1 MFSERDCS
9 VYFQLRSD
17 QGPEMSNSTAN
28 TTLGQV
34 VRSIR
39 QLNGWTL
46 KEMSVRSGIPLST
59 LSKIEHDRLTLTYD
73 KLLQLSQRL
82 DIPLSD
88 LFSVPGQDNN
98 NTPAGTITGRRAKGT
113 LDTGVR
119 VETDNYDYFYLC
131 TELRKKSMIPIFTKV
146 RARTVKEF
154 GDLVRHGGEEFI
166 FVLEGRVEV
175 HTEFYDPVV
184 LEKWESYYLD
194 SSMGHAYLVGEG
206 CDEALIVGV
215 CGGDERIDVESLVH
229 IGEKREAVG

>member
-1 MFSERDCS
+1 
-9 VYFQLRSD
+9 
-17 QGPEMSNSTAN
+17 MSQRTAQTQ

-34 VRSIR
+34 IRAIR
-39 QLNGWTL
+39 QRNGWTL
-46 KEMSVRSGIPLST
+46 KEMSERSGIPLST

-82 DIPLSD
+82 NIPLSD
-88 LFSVPGQDNN
+88 LFSVPGHEM
-98 NTPAGTITGRRAKGT
+98 AGPSSNANAVTGRRARGS
-113 LDTGVR
+113 LDEAMR
-119 VETDNYDYFYLC
+119 VETPNYDYFYLC

-146 RARTVKEF
+146 RARTVEEF
-154 GDLVRHGGEEFI
+154 GALVRHGGEEFI

-206 CDEALIVGV
+206 CDEALIIGV
-215 CGGDERIDVESLVH
+215 CGGDDRIDVESLVH
-229 IGEKREAVG
+229 IAAK

>member
-1 MFSERDCS
+1 M
-9 VYFQLRSD
+9 
-17 QGPEMSNSTAN
+17 NNTATEAS

-34 VRSIR
+34 VRAIR
-39 QLNGWTL
+39 QRNGWTL
-46 KEMSVRSGIPLST
+46 KEMSQRSGIPLST

-88 LFSVPGQDNN
+88 LFSAPSPDSG
-98 NTPAGTITGRRAKGT
+98 TPAGAVTGRRAKGT
-113 LDTGVR
+113 LDTGMR

-146 RARTVKEF
+146 RARSVEEF
-154 GDLVRHGGEEFI
+154 GDLIRHGGEEFI

-206 CDEALIVGV
+206 CDEALIIGV

-229 IGEKREAVG
+229 IGEKRESVS

>member
-1 MFSERDCS
+1 M
-9 VYFQLRSD
+9 
-17 QGPEMSNSTAN
+17 NNTATEAS

-34 VRSIR
+34 VRAIR
-39 QLNGWTL
+39 QRNGWTL
-46 KEMSVRSGIPLST
+46 KEMSQRSGIPLST

-88 LFSVPGQDNN
+88 LFSAPSPDNGA
-98 NTPAGTITGRRAKGT
+98 PAGAVTGRRAKGT
-113 LDTGVR
+113 LDTGMR

-146 RARTVKEF
+146 RARSVEEF
-154 GDLVRHGGEEFI
+154 GELIRHGGEEFI

-184 LEKWESYYLD
+184 LEKWESFYLD

-206 CDEALIVGV
+206 CDEALIIGV

-229 IGEKREAVG
+229 IGEKRESVS

>member
-1 MFSERDCS
+1 MNTSAAD
-9 VYFQLRSD
+9 
-17 QGPEMSNSTAN
+17 TH

-34 VRSIR
+34 VRAIR
-39 QLNGWTL
+39 QRNGWTL
-46 KEMSVRSGIPLST
+46 KEMSQRSGIPLST

-88 LFSVPGQDNN
+88 LFSVPGQDNG
-98 NTPAGTITGRRAKGT
+98 TPAGAITGRRARGT
-113 LDTGVR
+113 LDTAVR

-146 RARTVKEF
+146 RARTVEAF
-154 GDLVRHGGEEFI
+154 GELVRHGGEEFI

-229 IGEKREAVG
+229 IGEKRESTG

>member
-1 MFSERDCS
+1 MN
-9 VYFQLRSD
+9 
-17 QGPEMSNSTAN
+17 NSAADTH

-34 VRSIR
+34 VRAIR
-39 QLNGWTL
+39 QRNGWTL
-46 KEMSVRSGIPLST
+46 KEMSERSGIPLST

-82 DIPLSD
+82 NIPLSD
-88 LFSVPGQDNN
+88 LFSVPAQESA
-98 NTPAGTITGRRAKGT
+98 PATAGPVTGRRAKGT
-113 LDTGVR
+113 LDTGMR

-146 RARTVKEF
+146 RARSVEEF
-154 GDLVRHGGEEFI
+154 GELIRHGGEEFI

-184 LEKWESYYLD
+184 LEKWESFYLD

-229 IGEKREAVG
+229 IGEKREATG